1 MASIYR
7 RFTIAAPAKF
17 VWDAVRDWG
26 AVHQRLAQG
35 FVVSTAVVGNTR
47 TVTFANGFIVKE
59 NIVAIDDTNHR
70 LVYSAVGGRASHHN
84 ASMQVSEL
92 SPTESEVLWIT
103 DLQPDELAP
112 ALEGMMEQGIRAMQL
127 TLARARSH

>member
-7 RFTIAAPAKF
+7 SFTIAAPAKF

-35 FVVSTAVVGNTR
+35 FVVSTAVVGMTR

-59 NIVAIDDTNHR
+59 NIVAIDDQNRR
-70 LVYSAVGGRASHHN
+70 LAYSAVGGRASHHN
-84 ASMQVSEL
+84 ASIQVLERG
-92 SPTESEVLWIT
+92 PAETEVLWIT
-103 DLQPDELAP
+103 DLQPDEMKA
-112 ALEGMMEQGIRAMQL
+112 AVEAMMEQGIRAMQL